1 MSLSKQDKLVKK
13 AMEDLRNGTAILT
26 HDWLDENKC
35 GVEDAMYVAQSIAH
49 AVNKYHFNDAYPHK
63 NIG

>member
-1 MSLSKQDKLVKK
+1 MSLNKQDKLVKK
-13 AMEDLRNGTAILT
+13 AMDDLRNGNAILT

-35 GVEDAMYVAQSIAH
+35 DASDAMYVAESIAH
-49 AVNKYHFNDAYPHK
+49 AVNKYHFNDAYPHQ

>member
-1 MSLSKQDKLVKK
+1 MALCQKDRLVKK
-13 AMEDLRNGTAILT
+13 AMEDLRNGAAILT

-35 GVEDAMYVAQSIAH
+35 DVDDAMYVAESIAH
-49 AVNKYHFNDAYPHK
+49 AVNMYHFNDAYPNK